1 LPIFDTSFLFF
12 SMADYQT
19 GKILQVT
26 RGRSSESIKKAL
38 EKWPYEAPKL
48 VITDLAPAFQNTI
61 SEVWTRTKMAAD
73 HLGRIYDLLDGEI
86 I

>member
-1 LPIFDTSFLFF
+1 VGYTITLIIHLRFKAIAVFDTSFLFF

-48 VITDLAPAFQNTI
+48 VITDLAPV
-61 SEVWTRTKMAAD
+61 ED
-73 HLGRIYDLLDGEI
+73 E
-86 I
+86 